1 MKTLLQARTNGQPR
15 VNGMRVFVP
24 LAMMI
29 VPGAAYAQ
37 PLEQA
42 EPATATAT
50 ALPAPWIAEAATAPL
65 RVDATAPL
73 ALFDLSAPTAEAQA
87 APAEAALPAMILTE
101 AAADAAEADLQP
113 IAIATAL
120 TSLALADAALAQ
132 AAPSP
137 INPADAVL
145 LASDAAEAVDTTPA
159 PVALADQADALF
171 ATAPVSENELAEST
185 GKALDNPMVAMAN
198 SSSNVNNNYV
208 GANSTTGTVNISDTA
223 FQGSSGFAMVNI
235 NTGNAS
241 SIIGTMSVNVQINYA
256 PMGQ

>member
-1 MKTLLQARTNGQPR
+1 MSSESDSGKVDAADYRTRVIDDIRSLRARDWNRLHQAGAPGARTPFMDYR
-15 VNGMRVFVP
+15 F
-24 LAMMI
+24 
-29 VPGAAYAQ
+29 
-37 PLEQA
+37 
-42 EPATATAT
+42 
-50 ALPAPWIAEAATAPL
+50 L
-65 RVDATAPL
+65 R
-73 ALFDLSAPTAEAQA
+73 
-87 APAEAALPAMILTE
+87 
-101 AAADAAEADLQP
+101 
-113 IAIATAL
+113 
-120 TSLALADAALAQ
+120 ALADSRSIGADTGWTPRFLLLERGKEAVA
-132 AAPSP
+132 AAPLFEKDHSYGEYVFDWAW
-137 INPADAVL
+137 ADAYHRHGLVYYPKGLVAVPFTPVPGSRL

-171 ATAPVSENELAEST
+171 ATAPVSENELAETT
-185 GKALDNPMVAMAN
+185 GRALDNPMVAMAN

>member
-1 MKTLLQARTNGQPR
+1 MKTLLEARTNGQPR

-42 EPATATAT
+42 EPATATA
-50 ALPAPWIAEAATAPL
+50 LPAPWIAEAATAPL

-73 ALFDLSAPTAEAQA
+73 ALFDLSAPTTEAQA
-87 APAEAALPAMILTE
+87 APAEAALPAMTLTD

-137 INPADAVL
+137 INPADVL

-171 ATAPVSENELAEST
+171 ATAPVSENELAETT

>member
-1 MKTLLQARTNGQPR
+1 MKTLLEARTNGQPR

-42 EPATATAT
+42 EPATAT

-87 APAEAALPAMILTE
+87 APAEAALPAMILT
-101 AAADAAEADLQP
+101 DAAEADLQP